1 MSRDYFQDALHTF
14 NGGNWYGWK
23 THDDSGNKIPNSE
36 RMQYKY
42 IKISKEGATIPSQA
56 EIDTK
61 IQELKDEETA
71 MVSPLSPNVVV
82 PHGVLGLILF
92 TFTSLIILYY
102 HLACIFKLQIM
113 LRFQHR
119 LRHLQILI

>member
-23 THDDSGNKIPNSE
+23 THKDNGDKIPNE
-36 RMQYKY
+36 DRMQHKY
-42 IKISKEGATIPSQA
+42 IKVIKDGATIPSQA

-71 MVSPLSPNVVV
+71 IANNKTSGKAKLKTGEALTDAEVEA
-82 PHGVLGLILF
+82 LF
-92 TFTSLIILYY
+92 G
-102 HLACIFKLQIM
+102 
-113 LRFQHR
+113 
-119 LRHLQILI
+119 